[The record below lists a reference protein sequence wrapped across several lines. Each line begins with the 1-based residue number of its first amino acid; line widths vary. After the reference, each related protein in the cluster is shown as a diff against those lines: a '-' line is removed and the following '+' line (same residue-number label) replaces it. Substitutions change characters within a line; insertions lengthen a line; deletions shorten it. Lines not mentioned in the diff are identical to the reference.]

1 MRAPFS
7 TNPPAIEPAEL
18 VWHDGVPKSR
28 LFGDACFSRQYGL
41 NESRHVFIAQNDLK
55 ARFAAVPEAGSFV
68 VAASGFGTGLNFLAT
83 WQAWESCG
91 PSHAATLHFI
101 AIERFPLTLADLEKA
116 LSCWP
121 ELGDV
126 SGELIASYPS
136 LVRGAHR
143 LVLAGGRVRLTL
155 FFGHANDALDTL
167 RFQADA
173 WFLDDFTPAINP
185 EMWQG
190 KTIARIRQHCK
201 PGTTLAA
208 LTSEDTILRT
218 LEGVGFRMQECEGFG
233 PDQTMQR
240 GVFRSDIAPLT
251 PTDTAGKP
259 VRSVAI
265 IGAGIAGCL
274 LANNLARRGCAV
286 TLIDSA
292 EEAGSA
298 ASGNLQ
304 GAMYVKLGV
313 EFNHQTELALS
324 ALMFS
329 QRYYDSYRDT
339 LWHPTGL
346 LQLAWSDSEQ
356 DRQRRF
362 IERNHYPEDLLRP
375 VTRQEAENLTGAR
388 LESGG
393 LWFPGSGWLEPGKL
407 CKSLALHPG
416 VHKAL
421 GRSVKE
427 MAISDGQWHLSIA
440 GSDNPDIQAD
450 CVVICAGHQ
459 SPQVIPGSGKFRF
472 KAIRGQVTHM
482 PETLSESPTA
492 VICGARYLN
501 PAYGT
506 QGQRLAVVGATFDLR
521 NDNPHST
528 AESHRENI
536 RELSAMVPQML
547 STKLATS
554 DVSEQLAGRVG
565 FRCTTHDY
573 QPAAG
578 PLFDAEGRVEE
589 GLYLLTGL
597 GSKGLTYA
605 PLLAEFVADQIT
617 GQPSALPVT
626 LARRLATGRMH
637 QPKVASS

>member
-7 TNPPAIEPAEL
+7 TSPPAIEPAEL
-18 VWHDGVPKSR
+18 VWHDGVPKSKR
-28 LFGDACFSRQYGL
+28 FGDAYFSRQYGL
-41 NESRHVFIAQNDLK
+41 NESRHGFIAQNDLK
-55 ARFAAVPEAGSFV
+55 ARFAGVPEAGSFV

-173 WFLDDFTPAINP
+173 WLLDDFTPAVNP
-185 EMWQG
+185 EMWQET
-190 KTIARIRQHCK
+190 TIARIRQHCK

-208 LTSEDTILRT
+208 LTSEDVVRRT
-218 LEGVGFRMQECEGFG
+218 LQSIGFRMQECDDFELER
-233 PDQTMQR
+233 TVQR
-240 GVFRSDIAPLT
+240 GVFQPDIAALT
-251 PTDTAGKP
+251 TIETSEKP
-259 VRSVAI
+259 VRSVAV

-274 LANNLARRGCAV
+274 LANNLARRGCVV

-313 EFNHQTELALS
+313 EFNHQTQLALS

-375 VTRQEAENLTGAR
+375 VTRLEAENLTGAR

-407 CKSLALHPG
+407 CKSLALHSG
-416 VHKAL
+416 IHKVL
-421 GRSVKE
+421 GRSIKH
-427 MAISDGQWHLSIA
+427 MATSGGKWCLSTED
-440 GSDNPDIQAD
+440 SDIQAD

-459 SPQVIPGSGKFRF
+459 SPQLIPGSGKFRF

-482 PETLSESPTA
+482 PEALAESPTA

-501 PAYGT
+501 PAYGS

-521 NDNPHST
+521 NDNPHPT

-547 STKLATS
+547 SAKLATS

-573 QPAAG
+573 QPVAG
-578 PLFDAEGRVEE
+578 PLFDTEGQELE

-605 PLLAEFVADQIT
+605 PFLAEFVADQLT
-617 GQPSALPVT
+617 GQPFALPVS
-626 LARRLATGRMH
+626 LAKRLATGRMH
-637 QPKVASS
+637 LPKVASL